1 MFGESRPAVG
11 GMLDVV
17 KESEGVWMLLDGVTD
32 GFHVGEDNVP
42 VAALQPLHEL
52 QVVADLEA
60 SDWLLLHVNRE
71 CLLINT
77 VAN

>member
-1 MFGESRPAVG
+1 MS
-11 GMLDVV
+11 DVV
-17 KESEGVWMLLDGVTD
+17 KESEGASMLLDGVTD